1 MLNIINQLFE
11 IEKKSKDQKIEI
23 FERNFDRIHHEL
35 EEMGFVINNP
45 IGKIY
50 DFRDTSLEA
59 NLVGNSNNP
68 IITKVLKPAV
78 FQKDGNEMLLLQRGV
93 VIAE

>member
-11 IEKKSKDQKIEI
+11 IEKKSGEQKIDL

-35 EEMGFVINNP
+35 EEMGFVISNP
-45 IGKIY
+45 IGKSY
-50 DFRDTSLEA
+50 DFRDTSLDA
-59 NLVGNSNNP
+59 NLVGDSSNP
-68 IITKVLKPAV
+68 VITKVLKPAV
-78 FQKDGNEMLLLQRGV
+78 FQKDGNEMVLLQKGI